1 MGNLSVMQGKNK
13 IETAA
18 GHSLEELPS
27 LLPEVQERSD
37 YQCGAFASFGC
48 ERGKRMYT
56 DSRDEGVKLLKRLWT
71 SQPTVCPK
79 CGGAELVHLHKKAKK
94 SDCDWTC
101 PACGE
106 IYRTIHMLKELPD
119 RY

>member
-1 MGNLSVMQGKNK
+1 
-13 IETAA
+13 
-18 GHSLEELPS
+18 
-27 LLPEVQERSD
+27 
-37 YQCGAFASFGC
+37 
-48 ERGKRMYT
+48 MYK
-56 DSRDEGVKLLKRLWT
+56 DSRDEEVNLLKRLWT